1 MFRHVSLEGR
11 RSGGGVFFPRDTGIR
26 QPRRRPVRR
35 PFDSDR
41 ARTRP
46 ARAVAEARPVEIVA
60 LVTVAFPCS
69 GPWRSGKSRMPG
81 AMRTGLPVR
90 AGRHDRTVRWKRS
103 GIYGGSDRGRT
114 PGAKARV
121 PDSIVGDRTAG
132 TRRVG
137 RSVAAVG
144 ASGRPESL
152 PCAAGR
158 MKARYSEF

>member
-1 MFRHVSLEGR
+1 MFGAMAVRKIADARG
-11 RSGGGVFFPRDTGIR
+11 DAN
-26 QPRRRPVRR
+26 PVC
-35 PFDSDR
+35 
-41 ARTRP
+41 
-46 ARAVAEARPVEIVA
+46 
-60 LVTVAFPCS
+60 LS
-69 GPWRSGKSRMPG
+69 GPDGM
-81 AMRTGLPVR
+81 TGP
-90 AGRHDRTVRWKRS
+90 
-103 GIYGGSDRGRT
+103 YGGSGPAFMAVRIAGRT
-114 PGAKARV
+114 SGAKARV